1 MSCTAMGILF
11 GRDPTKVLPTIDRE
25 RRWHAIGRK
34 QERRFDSGCP
44 PFQGHDGPRNNT
56 PYCLNQYQHNQEDDM
71 AEQQQMGNPAVVGLA
86 GFGLTTMVLQFHN
99 VGWMGV
105 GPVLALAIAFGG
117 GAQLIAGFQEF
128 KCGNN
133 FGYSAFVSYG
143 AFWIALGIIF
153 LLNHF
158 GIYKASG
165 TDVGWFLV
173 AWTLYTAIMW
183 VAAMRIHSAMAVT
196 FTLLL
201 IGFIL
206 LDLAHFGY
214 PALTKVAGYEL
225 MACAAA
231 AWYMMA
237 HVIFLQVF
245 GKDILPVGKPWISGE
260 SEKTV
265 AAPLAAKATSR

>member
-1 MSCTAMGILF
+1 
-11 GRDPTKVLPTIDRE
+11 
-25 RRWHAIGRK
+25 
-34 QERRFDSGCP
+34 
-44 PFQGHDGPRNNT
+44 
-56 PYCLNQYQHNQEDDM
+56 
-71 AEQQQMGNPAVVGLA
+71 
-86 GFGLTTMVLQFHN
+86 
-99 VGWMGV
+99 
-105 GPVLALAIAFGG
+105 IAFGG

-173 AWTLYTAIMW
+173 AWTLYTAILW
-183 VAAMRIHSAMAVT
+183 VAAMRIHAAMATT

-260 SEKTV
+260 AEKASAV
-265 AAPLAAKATSR
+265 PLAAKAPSR